1 VFRIA
6 VLRVA
11 VLRIAVLRIAVLRI
25 ACGGMPCC
33 GCSGLLIAHCRFLI
47 ANRQLKDPPVS
58 SNRQLAI
65 GNRQ

>member
-1 VFRIA
+1 VGSKCYGIVGIA
-6 VLRVA
+6 DWQLPIA
-11 VLRIAVLRIAVLRI
+11 NLRIVD
-25 ACGGMPCC
+25 GGMPCC